1 MEPMIDPKQPPEAAN
16 KGKRG
21 WVLDALVK
29 VGQLEAAMSHNDEQI
44 CFLKEQLVSGDISED
59 DVFKISN
66 EIATNEEICKVD
78 YQNRVESLNYIFD
91 QFNGDRH
98 YYCQLK
104 HRATAFVIACENA
117 HANGWQL
124 ADEESV
130 FQCAQS
136 LALTCSLA
144 FGFEPMSCLRCLD
157 EALKTY
163 GFEESKDANN

>member
-1 MEPMIDPKQPPEAAN
+1 MEQAN
-16 KGKRG
+16 NSTKRG

-44 CFLKEQLVSGDISED
+44 CYLKEQLAAGNVEESEI
-59 DVFKISN
+59 FKVAN
-66 EIATNEEICKVD
+66 EIATNEEIVKID
-78 YQNRVESLNYIFD
+78 YDNRVESLNYIFD
-91 QFNGDRH
+91 AFDGDRH

-130 FQCAQS
+130 YKCAQS

-157 EALKTY
+157 EALKDY
-163 GFEESKDANN
+163 KKESKKKEKKNGN